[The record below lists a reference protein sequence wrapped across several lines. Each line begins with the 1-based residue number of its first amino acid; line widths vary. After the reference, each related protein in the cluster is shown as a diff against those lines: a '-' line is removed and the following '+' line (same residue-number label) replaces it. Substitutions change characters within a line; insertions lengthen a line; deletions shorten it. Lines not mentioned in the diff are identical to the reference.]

1 MWGGGG
7 GGGRF
12 SGRLGIHY
20 YSLALKY
27 TNIIFLIVGMV
38 VTDLVFFLQEY
49 RRSRIC
55 ITVSF
60 QKRKLTLIL
69 ERRFF
74 SLKGPKLVRWALTS
88 AGQCLRH
95 WGSRSLAH
103 MQYFSLFTV
112 SKSALYAQD
121 SMPKCL
127 ARITCASARSA
138 KWISSYSCFVTLA
151 YWFEPSPLKWP
162 VKTTQQEQSHTF
174 FSILLI
180 DCFI

>member
-1 MWGGGG
+1 MGWGGGG
-7 GGGRF
+7 EGRGEVWW
-12 SGRLGIHY
+12 SVGN
-20 YSLALKY
+20 SLLQLCTQIYKCY
-27 TNIIFLIVGMV
+27 IFNCGNGSYGFFFF
-38 VTDLVFFLQEY
+38 FFLQKY

-60 QKRKLTLIL
+60 QKRKQTLIL

-74 SLKGPKLVRWALTS
+74 SLKRPKLARWALTS
-88 AGQCLRH
+88 AGQGLHH

-138 KWISSYSCFVTLA
+138 K
-151 YWFEPSPLKWP
+151 
-162 VKTTQQEQSHTF
+162 
-174 FSILLI
+174 
-180 DCFI
+180 